1 MTSKDEYFVN
11 GLIVFECICVFICPQ
26 RHHARSFIRWLATR
40 YKWMVVICI
49 RVTST
54 TSTCDRSI
62 RHEYWLFVLLFFI
75 SSHLEYFIAFW
86 FLVLFSIIIC
96 LLFHQAHCC
105 YRFKSWNCVSSRHYH
120 VLFLFALFFH
130 FILPV
135 SHMHP
140 SIHRTHYKLK

>member
-26 RHHARSFIRWLATR
+26 RHHARSFIRWLAG

-54 TSTCDRSI
+54 TSTWDRSI

-75 SSHLEYFIAFW
+75 SSHLEYFIAFR

-96 LLFHQAHCC
+96 LLFHQPHCC
-105 YRFKSWNCVSSRHYH
+105 YRFKSWNYVSSRHYH
-120 VLFLFALFFH
+120 VLF
-130 FILPV
+130 FIRSLLSF

-140 SIHRTHYKLK
+140 SIGHTTN